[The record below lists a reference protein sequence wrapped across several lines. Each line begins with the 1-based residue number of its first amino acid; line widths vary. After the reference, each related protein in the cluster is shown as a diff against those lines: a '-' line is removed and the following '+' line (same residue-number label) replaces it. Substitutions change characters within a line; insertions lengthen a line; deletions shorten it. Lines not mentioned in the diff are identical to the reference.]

1 MNGKIR
7 RLSRIFRSD
16 GKTVIIPMDHGVTLG
31 PIAGIENISK
41 VVEKLKRGGADAVLI
56 HKGWARLI
64 DTRGMSLILHISA
77 STKLGPD
84 PDWKVSVASVEE
96 AIALGA
102 DGVSI
107 HVNIGCEREP
117 EMLSLLGVVAESCE
131 DWGMPLLVMAYPRGP
146 KIANQHDPEL
156 VAHVARVAAELGADV
171 VKTNY
176 TGSVESFKRVVESC
190 PIPVV
195 IAGGPK
201 VSSDREI
208 LEMVKNSVDSG
219 GAGVSIGR
227 NIFQHKRPD
236 LMTRAIVGI
245 VHDGMDVEDA
255 MKILCGG

>member
-1 MNGKIR
+1 LIGKIR

-16 GKTVIIPMDHGVTLG
+16 GKTVIVPMDHGVTLG

-41 VVEKLKRGGADAVLI
+41 IVEKLKRGGADAVLV

-77 STKLGPD
+77 STRLGPD
-84 PDWKVSVASVEE
+84 PDWKVTVASVEE
-96 AIALGA
+96 AVALGA

-107 HVNIGCEREP
+107 HINIGCEREP
-117 EMLSLLGVVAESCE
+117 EMLSLLGAVAESCE

-146 KIANQHDPEL
+146 KIANQNDPEL
-156 VAHVARVAAELGADV
+156 VSHVARVAAELGADV

-176 TGSVESFKRVVESC
+176 TGSVESFRRVVDGC

-201 VSSDREI
+201 VSSDRELLDMI
-208 LEMVKNSVDSG
+208 KNAIDSG

-227 NIFQHKRPD
+227 NIFQHEKPD
-236 LMTRAIVGI
+236 LITRAIVGI
-245 VHDGMDVEDA
+245 VHGEMSVEDA
-255 MKILCGG
+255 IKILRGG

>member
-16 GKTVIIPMDHGVTLG
+16 EKTVIIPMDHGVTLG
-31 PIAGIENISK
+31 PITGIENISK
-41 VVEKLKRGGADAVLI
+41 IVEKLRKGGADAILV

-77 STKLGPD
+77 STRLGPD
-84 PDWKVSVASVEE
+84 PDWKVVVASVEE
-96 AIALGA
+96 AVALGA

-117 EMLSLLGVVAESCE
+117 EMLSLLGAVSESCE

-146 KIANQHDPEL
+146 KITNQHDPEL
-156 VAHVARVAAELGADV
+156 VSHAARVAAELGADV

-176 TGSVESFKRVVESC
+176 TGSGESFKKVVEGC
-190 PIPVV
+190 PVPVV

-201 VSSDREI
+201 VNSDREL
-208 LEMVKNSVDSG
+208 LEMIKASVNSG

-227 NIFQHKRPD
+227 NVFQHRKPE
-236 LMTRAIVGI
+236 LITKAIVGI
-245 VHDGMDVEDA
+245 VHDGLSVEDA
-255 MKILCGG
+255 LKILCGG

>member
-7 RLSRIFRSD
+7 RLSRIFRID
-16 GKTVIIPMDHGVTLG
+16 GKTVIVPMDHGVTLG

-41 VVEKLKRGGADAVLI
+41 VVEKLKKGGADAVLV

-64 DTRGMSLILHISA
+64 DTRGISLILHISA
-77 STKLGPD
+77 STKIGPD
-84 PDWKVSVASVEE
+84 PDWKVVVASVEE

-107 HVNIGCEREP
+107 HVNIGCDREP
-117 EMLSLLGVVAESCE
+117 EMLSLLGAVAESCE

-146 KIANQHDPEL
+146 KIMNQHDPEL
-156 VAHVARVAAELGADV
+156 VSHAARVAAELGADV

-176 TGSVESFKRVVESC
+176 TGSAESFKKVVESC
-190 PIPVV
+190 PVPVV

-201 VSSDREI
+201 VNSDREL
-208 LEMVKNSVDSG
+208 LEMVKNSIDSG

-227 NIFQHKRPD
+227 NIFQHEKPE
-236 LMTRAIVGI
+236 LITKAIVGI
-245 VHDGMDVEDA
+245 VHDGMSLEEA
-255 MKILCGG
+255 LKILYGG

>member
-7 RLSRIFRSD
+7 RLSRIFRSN

-31 PIAGIENISK
+31 PISGIENISK
-41 VVEKLKRGGADAVLI
+41 IVEKLRRGGADAVLV

-84 PDWKVSVASVEE
+84 PDWKVTVASVEE
-96 AIALGA
+96 AVALGA

-107 HVNIGCEREP
+107 HINIGCEREP
-117 EMLSLLGVVAESCE
+117 EMLSLLGAVAESCE

-146 KIANQHDPEL
+146 KITNQHDPEL
-156 VAHVARVAAELGADV
+156 VSHVARIAAELGADV

-176 TGSVESFKRVVESC
+176 TGSIESFKRVVECC

-201 VSSDREI
+201 VSSDREM

-227 NIFQHKRPD
+227 NVFQHERPD

-245 VHDGMDVEDA
+245 VHDGISIEDA
-255 MKILCGG
+255 MEILRGG

>member
-7 RLSRIFRSD
+7 RLSRIFRND

-41 VVEKLKRGGADAVLI
+41 IVEKLKRGGADAVLV

-84 PDWKVSVASVEE
+84 PDWKVTVTSVEE
-96 AIALGA
+96 AVALGA

-117 EMLSLLGVVAESCE
+117 EMLGLLGVVAESCE

-156 VAHVARVAAELGADV
+156 VSHAARVAAELGADV

-201 VSSDREI
+201 VSSDREM
-208 LEMVKNSVDSG
+208 LEMVKKSVDSG

-227 NIFQHKRPD
+227 NVFQHEKPD
-236 LMTRAIVGI
+236 LMTRAIVSI

-255 MKILCGG
+255 MEILRGG

>member
-31 PIAGIENISK
+31 PISGIENISK
-41 VVEKLKRGGADAVLI
+41 IVEKLRKGGADAVLV

-77 STKLGPD
+77 STKIGPD
-84 PDWKVSVASVEE
+84 PDWKVTVASVEE
-96 AIALGA
+96 AVALGA

-107 HVNIGCEREP
+107 HINIGCEREP
-117 EMLSLLGVVAESCE
+117 EMLSLLGAVAESCE

-146 KIANQHDPEL
+146 KITNQHDPEL
-156 VAHVARVAAELGADV
+156 VSHAARIAAELGADV

-176 TGSVESFKRVVESC
+176 TGSIESFKRVVECC

-201 VSSDREI
+201 VSSDREM
-208 LEMVKNSVDSG
+208 LEMVKNSLDSG

-227 NIFQHKRPD
+227 NVFQHERPD
-236 LMTRAIVGI
+236 LMTRAMVGI
-245 VHDGMDVEDA
+245 IHDGISIEDA
-255 MKILCGG
+255 MEILRGG

>member
-7 RLSRIFRSD
+7 RLSRIFRSN

-31 PIAGIENISK
+31 PISGIENISK
-41 VVEKLKRGGADAVLI
+41 IVEKLRRGGADAVLV

-84 PDWKVSVASVEE
+84 PDWKVTVASVEE
-96 AIALGA
+96 AVALGA
-102 DGVSI
+102 DGVSVHI
-107 HVNIGCEREP
+107 NIGCEREP
-117 EMLSLLGVVAESCE
+117 EMLSLLGAVAESCE

-146 KIANQHDPEL
+146 KITNQHDPEL
-156 VAHVARVAAELGADV
+156 VSHVARIAAELGADV

-176 TGSVESFKRVVESC
+176 TGSIESFKRVVECC

-201 VSSDREI
+201 VSSDRE
-208 LEMVKNSVDSG
+208 
-219 GAGVSIGR
+219 
-227 NIFQHKRPD
+227 
-236 LMTRAIVGI
+236 
-245 VHDGMDVEDA
+245 
-255 MKILCGG
+255 